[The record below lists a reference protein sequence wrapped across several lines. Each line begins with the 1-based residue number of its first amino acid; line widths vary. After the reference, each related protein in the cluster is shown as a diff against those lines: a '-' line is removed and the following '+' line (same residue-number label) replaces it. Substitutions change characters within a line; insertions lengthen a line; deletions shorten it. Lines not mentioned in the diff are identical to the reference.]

1 MPAPTPPGLG
11 TQLVTDTHGP
21 HTEVLVSPGYLAGPG
36 PNVAIFNTLGNA
48 AGWTRAVAFG
58 TDTYFTSPCQRVRVA
73 NPVESYYGGWT
84 ISYAEDPLGI
94 PDWITTFDRNTPS
107 EIVAAFTETLV
118 HGLHNNFADYLSSGK
133 HYTGTSP
140 ASLIA
145 RHRWEPVH
153 GSRPFR
159 SVSPD
164 GHAAYQMRAGWLHEY
179 DELISPEKS
188 TRRMSAGLDPV
199 YTPAWQAFFSRYTPQ
214 HLIAASA
221 SAFTDPT
228 PVLRTPDQIPD
239 RHRSLTTVTLP
250 EPAGLAPRAS
260 AALARSA
267 HAPAVPMPPHPAAPA
282 ALARHAGSRRQ
293 R

>member
-1 MPAPTPPGLG
+1 M
-11 TQLVTDTHGP
+11 
-21 HTEVLVSPGYLAGPG
+21 
-36 PNVAIFNTLGNA
+36 
-48 AGWTRAVAFG
+48 AFG

-73 NPVESYYGGWT
+73 NPVESFYGGWT
-84 ISYAEDPLGI
+84 ISYAEDPLGV

-118 HGLHNNFADYLSSGK
+118 HGLHNNFSDYLSGGK

-145 RHRWEPVH
+145 RHQWEPVH

-188 TRRMSAGLDPV
+188 TWRMSAGTDPV
-199 YTPAWQAFFSRYTPQ
+199 FTPSWRAFFSRSTPQ
-214 HLIAASA
+214 HLIAASTA
-221 SAFTDPT
+221 VFTDPA
-228 PVLRTPDQIPD
+228 PVPRVMDQIPD
-239 RHRSLTTVTLP
+239 RHRPLVSVTRS
-250 EPAGLAPRAS
+250 ETAGPDPRAA
-260 AALARSA
+260 AALTRSA
-267 HAPAVPMPPHPAAPA
+267 HAQATSVPLAPA
-282 ALARHAGSRRQ
+282 AQSTLSQHTGPRRQ